1 MRNRLSELKLGI
13 DPCMWDENLSVKIV
27 TLYSGTSGPT
37 VGCLNEILD
46 DVRTIYPTQSG
57 SVEVITTESAV
68 LDATLLRSN
77 TPKFSSPGDSGAP
90 VFNSYH
96 HTMLGM
102 LVDGHRDG
110 YPGSWFTPVVWILDD
125 IQKTVSEHLGMVDVL
140 IGSGLHSSSRD
151 HSHTFGVVRVCGDHM
166 IAD

>member
-1 MRNRLSELKLGI
+1 VRRQLSQLVVGNDGDAIAPQSWGEAH
-13 DPCMWDENLSVKIV
+13 VKIV
-27 TLYSGTSGPT
+27 SLYGGTSGPT

-68 LDATLLRSN
+68 LDATSFCSDR
-77 TPKFSSPGDSGAP
+77 PKFSSPGDSGAP
-90 VFNSYH
+90 VFAQYYPYS
-96 HTMLGM
+96 MLGM

-125 IQKTVSEHLGMVDVL
+125 IQKTVREHLGTVDVL
-140 IGSGLHSSSRD
+140 YLGSEP
-151 HSHTFGVVRVCGDHM
+151 
-166 IAD
+166 